1 MGDSPHTDFFLL
13 THYFQIPHFD
23 HFLAEEIRQRK
34 EVIEERSHDF
44 SGKDEELRRMIQ
56 TNFHVE
62 GGRIVTGLV
71 QVDAVTSIYST
82 MGYLSI
88 GMISLI

>member
-1 MGDSPHTDFFLL
+1 MRGWATFTQMVLLAFTMLCSPHIAKHLCAVGCPKIWL
-13 THYFQIPHFD
+13 C
-23 HFLAEEIRQRK
+23 
-34 EVIEERSHDF
+34 HDF